1 MTTVTWQELT
11 EITLA
16 DLHNDLHAEHESM
29 SRRPGEFTVKEWA
42 AKYYGTDKHGMK
54 TAYDELQS
62 FVPHKMTKRVGKDNG
77 HLCTFYKR
85 ANPAQDNST
94 MVK

>member
-1 MTTVTWQELT
+1 MIT
-11 EITLA
+11 EDDLLA
-16 DLHNDLHAEHESM
+16 DLHTEHESM
-29 SRRPGEFTVKEWA
+29 SRKPGEFTVKEWA
-42 AKYYGTDKHGMK
+42 AKYYGTDKRSMK

-85 ANPAQDNST
+85 ANPVQDRAE
-94 MVK
+94 VVE